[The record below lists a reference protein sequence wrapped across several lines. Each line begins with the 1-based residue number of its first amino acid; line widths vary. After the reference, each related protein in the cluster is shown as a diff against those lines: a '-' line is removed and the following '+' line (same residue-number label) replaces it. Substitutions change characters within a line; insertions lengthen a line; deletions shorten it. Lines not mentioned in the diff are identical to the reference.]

1 MTQSFISCELL
12 LSFGFGSCCILS
24 AGGMKTREDND
35 EELQNDQRRSR
46 VWKLLRRVN
55 SADLLPLLS
64 SIGCHAMSP
73 STFCEQL
80 MDGMRIWRTASGRAA
95 CSGYRP
101 GLCFVRFRKNF
112 FSWIQLVPM
121 QDSSVLHDIGGRFI
135 PLSELG
141 LSTSQTLVASDK
153 LIRTFRLGDCGKSQL
168 SPANV

>member
-101 GLCFVRFRKNF
+101 GLCFVRFRKIF
-112 FSWIQLVPM
+112 SLGFSWCRCRTVPYFM
-121 QDSSVLHDIGGRFI
+121 TLEAGLYRSVSLASVPARRWS
-135 PLSELG
+135 PL
-141 LSTSQTLVASDK
+141 TS
-153 LIRTFRLGDCGKSQL
+153 
-168 SPANV
+168 